1 MQTIT
6 PASPIPVPDVESDT
20 PVAVI
25 PAASVAPLD
34 GPPDGERI
42 NTFVLTPKTR
52 RWALEDFTDGV
63 LGGTRSRVVRKPLA
77 WLGGALAL
85 GLVIGRVLR

>member
-1 MQTIT
+1 MATS
-6 PASPIPVPDVESDT
+6 SPIPVPEVDSPE

-42 NTFVLTPKTR
+42 NVYAVVPKSEA
-52 RWALEDFTDGV
+52 WVSNDWSV
-63 LGGTRSRVVRKPLA
+63 QVRA
-77 WLGGALAL
+77 
-85 GLVIGRVLR
+85 RVLAQPLTCAAIAFSLGFVMARLLR

>member
-1 MQTIT
+1 MPTT
-6 PASPIPVPDVESDT
+6 NPASPVPVPEIDSDSA
-20 PVAVI
+20 VDVI

-42 NTFVLTPKTR
+42 NTFALVPAHNGSGGEQLLGEARERVL
-52 RWALEDFTDGV
+52 
-63 LGGTRSRVVRKPLA
+63 RSPLA
-77 WLGGALAL
+77 CLAAAFGF